1 MFMIRTLAALAGL
14 LTLAPADAGFDREAG
29 LETIL
34 ACNAEAQG
42 AGALAGLDA
51 VRYRLEI
58 TEPGFTVNGHYR
70 ATRDGR
76 VRIDIR
82 ADGERV
88 FAEGIDGEGEAWTW
102 QRGDSEAR
110 PASPEGHDA
119 LRHGVQQPGHFHAL
133 SHMAGNGHAVTLAG
147 FEERDGTTHAIVEL
161 RLSDGFRQWYGVS
174 GATCLV
180 ERNRSFRAFHPD
192 QDPDATWI
200 ETRYS
205 DFREVDGVRRAFS
218 SEHVDLATG
227 EVIGTVR
234 VLEYRPD
241 PVLAPDEFQ
250 AP

>member
-1 MFMIRTLAALAGL
+1 MPLVRLVTALAGL
-14 LTLAPADAGFDREAG
+14 LTLAQAHAGFDRHAG
-29 LETIL
+29 LEAVL
-34 ACNAEAQG
+34 ACNAKAQG
-42 AGALAGLDA
+42 AAALADLDA
-51 VRYRLEI
+51 VSYRLEI

-70 ATRDGR
+70 AMRDGR

-88 FAEGIDGEGEAWTW
+88 FAEGIGGDGEAWTW
-102 QRGDSEAR
+102 QRGDTRAR
-110 PASPEGHDA
+110 PASPKGRDA

-133 SHMAGNGHAVTLAG
+133 SHMAGNGHAVTLDG
-147 FEERDGTTHAIVEL
+147 FEERDGATHAVVEL
-161 RLSDGFRQWYGVS
+161 RLADGFRQWYGVS

-180 ERNRSFRAFHPD
+180 EHNRSFRAFHPD

-205 DFREVDGVRRAFS
+205 DFRTVGGVTRAFT

-227 EVIGTVR
+227 EVIGTTR

-241 PVLAPDEFQ
+241 PVLAPDEFR